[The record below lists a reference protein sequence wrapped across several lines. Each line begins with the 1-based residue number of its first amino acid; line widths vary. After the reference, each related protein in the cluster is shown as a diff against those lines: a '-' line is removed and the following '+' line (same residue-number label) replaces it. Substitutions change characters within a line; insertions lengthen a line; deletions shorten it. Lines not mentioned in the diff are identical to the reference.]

1 MIEMDESV
9 NMARIKVVGVGGGGG
24 NAVNTMIA
32 SGLEGVEFIAANTD
46 VQALES
52 NLAGQKLQLGIELTR
67 GLGAGANP
75 QMGHE
80 AALETTDEV
89 REALSGSDMVFVAA
103 GMGGGT
109 GTGAA
114 PVIAK
119 IAKELGALTVGVV
132 TKPFRFEG
140 GKRSRQA
147 NEGIIALQQ
156 EVDTLITIPN
166 QRLLSVAGQAT
177 SMLDAFRKV
186 DEVLLNAV
194 QGISDLVVIHGF
206 INVDFADVRTVMAER
221 GQALMGTGYAAGD
234 RKALEAAQQA
244 IASPLLEDANIQGAT
259 GILINITGGP
269 DLTLMEIDEA
279 TTLIMEAAHED
290 ANIIFGSVID
300 ANLEDQV
307 RITVIATGFEGEQK
321 PMTRGLG
328 GGRSVAQEHNQS
340 VSARSHQPQQTPQR
354 ATTPPQHQAQAEP
367 VYAQATPATATATQV
382 ASHHG
387 VPVAPRSTETHN
399 AVAAASTPH
408 PVAARPAPAAQQPAP
423 HPPAAG
429 PAPAAQQPAP
439 HPVAAGPA
447 PAAQEPMAPI
457 DSSPLSQAAQM
468 QMPLAPMPTPVQ
480 QAVADSSWE
489 MPMQQDPRV
498 TGPLPAASSS
508 PSICIEAQPA
518 NYGENGGRRPRRTT
532 GQQVPPIHPTLG
544 GMPEE
549 HEMDI
554 PTFLRRKVEEA

>member
-1 MIEMDESV
+1 MALIEMDDTI

-52 NLAGQKLQLGIELTR
+52 NLAGQKLQLGLELTR

-119 IAKELGALTVGVV
+119 VAKELGALTVGVV

-147 NEGIIALQQ
+147 DEGIIALQQ

-244 IASPLLEDANIQGAT
+244 IASPLLEDANIEGAT

-279 TTLIMEAAHED
+279 TTLIMEAAHPD

-307 RITVIATGFEGEQK
+307 RITVIATGFDGEQQQ
-321 PMTRGLG
+321 PSRGLA
-328 GGRSVAQEHNQS
+328 GGRQVPMDRGQATTSG
-340 VSARSHQPQQTPQR
+340 RSQPQQAPR
-354 ATTPPQHQAQAEP
+354 AAAPRQAAPAPEA
-367 VYAQATPATATATQV
+367 VYAQAQPAPQKPQAREAQAQAQV
-382 ASHHG
+382 PVAQP
-387 VPVAPRSTETHN
+387 VPVAPPRAEVPS
-399 AVAAASTPH
+399 
-408 PVAARPAPAAQQPAP
+408 APAMSAQQAQQAM
-423 HPPAAG
+423 PPQAMPQQAMPQQAMPQGMAG
-429 PAPAAQQPAP
+429 MGAAQATPQ
-439 HPVAAGPA
+439 
-447 PAAQEPMAPI
+447 Q
-457 DSSPLSQAAQM
+457 QT

-480 QAVADSSWE
+480 QAVPEHSWE
-489 MPMQQDPRV
+489 MPTQDPRV
-498 TGPLPAASSS
+498 TSAHGAQALGATPTGQQT
-508 PSICIEAQPA
+508 INIEAQPPGYA
-518 NYGENGGRRPRRTT
+518 EGGRRQRRTT
-532 GQQVPPIHPTLG
+532 GQVPPIHPTLG
-544 GMPEE
+544 GMPDE

-554 PTFLRRKVEEA
+554 PTFLRRKSDDA

>member
-1 MIEMDESV
+1 MPLIEMDEISSQA
-9 NMARIKVVGVGGGGG
+9 NIKVVGVGGGGG

-52 NLAGQKLQLGIELTR
+52 NLAPQKLQLGIELTR

-75 QMGHE
+75 ETGCAAAIEDTENIRQMLQG
-80 AALETTDEV
+80 A
-89 REALSGSDMVFVAA
+89 DMVFVAA

-114 PVIAK
+114 PIIAK
-119 IAKELGALTVGVV
+119 VAKEIGALTVGVV

-140 GKRSRQA
+140 GKRMRQA
-147 NEGIIALQQ
+147 EAGILALQE

-194 QGISDLVVIHGF
+194 QGISDLVVVHGF
-206 INVDFADVRTVMAER
+206 INVDFADVKTVMSER

-234 RKALEAAQQA
+234 RKAQEAAQQA
-244 IASPLLEDANIQGAT
+244 IASPLLEDANIHGAT

-279 TTLIMEAAHED
+279 TTMIMEAADPD

-307 RITVIATGFEGEQK
+307 RITVIATGFEHAQK
-321 PMTRGLG
+321 DIRPGNGRGTSYSRNQNQQIQTRNMMTTR
-328 GGRSVAQEHNQS
+328 QS
-340 VSARSHQPQQTPQR
+340 AMKVSAPQQTEPV
-354 ATTPPQHQAQAEP
+354 QAELA
-367 VYAQATPATATATQV
+367 YAQPAAHKPMSHAMGSATI
-382 ASHHG
+382 
-387 VPVAPRSTETHN
+387 PVAPRLNKEMPETNQMIQQETE
-399 AVAAASTPH
+399 VSQ
-408 PVAARPAPAAQQPAP
+408 PVASQP
-423 HPPAAG
+423 
-429 PAPAAQQPAP
+429 Q
-439 HPVAAGPA
+439 
-447 PAAQEPMAPI
+447 
-457 DSSPLSQAAQM
+457 
-468 QMPLAPMPTPVQ
+468 
-480 QAVADSSWE
+480 
-489 MPMQQDPRV
+489 
-498 TGPLPAASSS
+498 
-508 PSICIEAQPA
+508 AQPA
-518 NYGENGGRRPRRTT
+518 QVQEQSVPEQTQFAGHQVNHYQHEQSQPAIRMEAQSPSYQEKGRRKRRTT
-532 GQQVPPIHPTLG
+532 GSQIPSVHPTLG
-544 GMPEE
+544 AGVPDE

-554 PTFLRRKVEEA
+554 PTFLRRKGVEEPAHN